1 MRFSVTASLL
11 LGQAISALDTGII
24 LPLYLYPS
32 NGAAA
37 WLPAFDAIRLDLN
50 TPWLVILNP
59 SNGPGS
65 TGKPGNND
73 PNYIAGTSQL
83 NNYYPK
89 VTTIGYVYTSYAKM
103 PLSKLKAT
111 ITTWS
116 KWATYSKA
124 NIAVHGIFF
133 DECSSANFDYLKQAI
148 AFARGAFGNSITTVC
163 NFGAKAGAKFYT
175 ICDVVVAFE
184 SCLNCPDGPPYMDQA
199 TLSNSI
205 PSGYMTQGA
214 VILNRF
220 TGKSAD
226 GRMANEALIN
236 AYVQTMKQNGLGW
249 FYFASTGYDSITA
262 PVASVGADA
271 AALAA

>member
-11 LGQAISALDTGII
+11 LGQTISALATGII

-37 WLPAFDAIRLDLN
+37 WQPAFDAISLDS
-50 TPWLVILNP
+50 TIQWLAIINP

-65 TGKPGNND
+65 TGKPGNDD
-73 PNYIAGTSQL
+73 PNYITGTWKL
-83 NNYYPK
+83 NRYSK
-89 VTTIGYVYTSYAKM
+89 VKTIGYVYTSYAKM

-124 NIAVHGIFF
+124 NIAVYGIFF
-133 DECSSANFDYLKQAI
+133 DECSSANFDYLNQAI
-148 AFARGAFGNSITTVC
+148 TFARGAFGTRITTVC

-184 SCLNCPDGPPYMDQA
+184 SCLNCPDGPPYIDQA
-199 TLSNSI
+199 TLSNNI

-214 VILNRF
+214 IILNRF
-220 TGKSAD
+220 TGTSAD
-226 GRMANEALIN
+226 GRVANRTLIN
-236 AYVQTMKQNGLGW
+236 EYVQTMKQNGLGW
-249 FYFASTGYDSITA
+249 FYFASAGYDSLTA
-262 PVASVGADA
+262 PPATVGADA

>member
-1 MRFSVTASLL
+1 M
-11 LGQAISALDTGII
+11 SALATGIT

-32 NGAAA
+32 NGAAT
-37 WLPAFDAIRLDLN
+37 WQPAFNAISSN
-50 TPWLVILNP
+50 SKIPWLAIVNP

-73 PNYIAGTSQL
+73 PNYITGTSKL
-83 NNYYPK
+83 NSYSNVK
-89 VTTIGYVYTSYAKM
+89 TIGYVYTSYAKM
-103 PLSKLKAT
+103 PLRKLKDT

-116 KWATYSKA
+116 KWSTYSGA

-133 DECSSANFDYLKQAI
+133 DECSTANFDYLNQAI
-148 AFARGAFGNSITTVC
+148 TFARGAFGNGITTVC
-163 NFGAKAGAKFYT
+163 NFGTKAGAKFYT

-199 TLSNSI
+199 TLSNNI

-214 VILNRF
+214 IILNRF
-220 TGKSAD
+220 TGTSAD
-226 GRMANEALIN
+226 GRVANQALIN
-236 AYVQTMKQNGLGW
+236 EYVQTMKQNGLGW
-249 FYFASTGYDSITA
+249 FYFASAGYDSLTTLPA
-262 PVASVGADA
+262 TVGADA